1 MPNVNIV
8 KGSRERDYHN
18 FEDVEA
24 LVMLVMLMKTSF
36 IRS

>member
-8 KGSRERDYHN
+8 KGSRGWDYHN

-24 LVMLVMLMKTSF
+24 LVMLMKTSF